1 MKKIITV
8 SLVFTVLFISLPANA
23 LEGPPINAR
32 SAILMEAETGKVLFE
47 HNADEQ
53 LPPASITKIMTML
66 LTMEAIDSGKITFDD
81 KVCASERAR
90 EMGGST
96 IFLDAG
102 EEMSV
107 HDLLKGVAVASGN
120 DAAVALGE
128 YIAGSEAAFIDMM
141 NSRAAALSMN
151 NTHFLNTNG
160 LDADGHFSSARDIAI
175 MSRELLKHKKIF
187 DFTTIWTD
195 SLRGGK
201 TELANT
207 NKLIRFYRGANGL
220 KTGSTSKAL
229 YCLSATAMRDDM
241 QLIAVVMA
249 APTTKDRF
257 DSARALLDFGFAN
270 YSVATAADKGLTVCK
285 VPVEKGITDTVDARC
300 RENFTVLVPKG
311 RAGSV
316 TSKLQAAEKITAPVK
331 MGDKLGKIEF
341 FLDGKL
347 LGETELIAA
356 HDVEKKG
363 LGNIYYTILR
373 KWLTLK

>member
-175 MSRELLKHKKIF
+175 MSRELLKHKKI
-187 DFTTIWTD
+187 
-195 SLRGGK
+195 
-201 TELANT
+201 
-207 NKLIRFYRGANGL
+207 LILPLYGL
-220 KTGSTSKAL
+220 I
-229 YCLSATAMRDDM
+229 LSA
-241 QLIAVVMA
+241 A
-249 APTTKDRF
+249 AKQSLQIPT
-257 DSARALLDFGFAN
+257 SLYA
-270 YSVATAADKGLTVCK
+270 
-285 VPVEKGITDTVDARC
+285 
-300 RENFTVLVPKG
+300 FTVGQTALKQAQP
-311 RAGSV
+311 RRHFTAFLP
-316 TSKLQAAEKITAPVK
+316 LQCAMICS
-331 MGDKLGKIEF
+331 L
-341 FLDGKL
+341 
-347 LGETELIAA
+347 
-356 HDVEKKG
+356 
-363 LGNIYYTILR
+363 
-373 KWLTLK
+373 